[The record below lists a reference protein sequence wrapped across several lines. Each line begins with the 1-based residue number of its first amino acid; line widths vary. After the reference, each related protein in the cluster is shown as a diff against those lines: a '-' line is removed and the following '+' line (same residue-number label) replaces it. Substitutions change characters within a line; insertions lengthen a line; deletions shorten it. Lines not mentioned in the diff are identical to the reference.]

1 MRRARSYPLL
11 IVPLALAACQA
22 QEAAMGAGATPATM
36 ADVEQ
41 AQAQWIQL
49 AEAGDAAGVAQ
60 LYDAD
65 AVMLVG
71 DGEPMVGRQAIQA
84 GLSFEGLT
92 GMEINTQYTELGIE
106 LVSTWGTYAQ
116 TYQTPEGAEQTVS
129 GTFLAVARRQADDT
143 WQIVY
148 HMSIPDAA
156 MPGEGMSEGSM

>member
-1 MRRARSYPLL
+1 MRRARSSLLL
-11 IVPLALAACQA
+11 IVPLALVACQP
-22 QEAAMGAGATPATM
+22 QEAATHATTT
-36 ADVEQ
+36 DVEQ

-49 AEAGDAAGVAQ
+49 AEAGDAAGLAQ
-60 LYDAD
+60 LYAPD

-71 DGEPMVGRQAIQA
+71 DAEPLVGRQAIQA

-92 GMEINTQYTELGIE
+92 NMEINTQYTELGIE
-106 LVSTWGTYAQ
+106 LVSTWGTYDQ
-116 TYQTPEGAEQTVS
+116 TFRTPEGAEQTVS

-156 MPGEGMSEGSM
+156 MPEEGMAEGSM